1 MGVLRIKLA
10 KKVVEPTYAG
20 IIREILGIKIEV
32 WVLLFK
38 CTKIKLIL
46 KVFECN
52 KNEKKEPL

>member
-32 WVLLFK
+32 WV
-38 CTKIKLIL
+38 
-46 KVFECN
+46 
-52 KNEKKEPL
+52 